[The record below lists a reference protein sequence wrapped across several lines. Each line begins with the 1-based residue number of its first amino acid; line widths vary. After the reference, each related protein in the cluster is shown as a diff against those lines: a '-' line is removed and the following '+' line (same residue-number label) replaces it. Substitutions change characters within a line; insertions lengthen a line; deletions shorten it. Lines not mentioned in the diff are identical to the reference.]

1 MGRKSNGC
9 GRRENYEYAP
19 TSRMNNTYIAP
30 GKSTVKEIIAA
41 TEYGLYAKS
50 MGGGSVNPTTG
61 EFNFAVTEGYMIRN
75 EKAQND
81 TDKYF
86 CFNTQAIESRCDFI
100 QKLNELIDNISNI
113 TI

>member
-1 MGRKSNGC
+1 
-9 GRRENYEYAP
+9 
-19 TSRMNNTYIAP
+19 
-30 GKSTVKEIIAA
+30 
-41 TEYGLYAKS
+41 
-50 MGGGSVNPTTG
+50 
-61 EFNFAVTEGYMIRN
+61 MIRN

>member
-1 MGRKSNGC
+1 MNSEKRDNLLSDTEGIEINSEHKITN
-9 GRRENYEYAP
+9 
-19 TSRMNNTYIAP
+19 TS
-30 GKSTVKEIIAA
+30 
-41 TEYGLYAKS
+41 LLF
-50 MGGGSVNPTTG
+50 GSDINFT
-61 EFNFAVTEGYMIRN
+61 FNFQRFQWYRNDFVYLIDKEGYMIRN

-100 QKLNELIDNISNI
+100 QKLNELIDNISNT